1 MDIYI
6 PLGLLLAFICF
17 VFRRQNSGVVF
28 TLVFVVILL
37 FSAIRFGFGPDYYS
51 YWDIWESVRGMDTED
66 YLGVGS
72 GIEPLFLKFL
82 SLFPRYTYFIILTS
96 ILLVSSYYWLFRRYV
111 NMNDLWIVILFIFFN
126 VNCLISNYVALR
138 SSISAILF
146 ILAFHFLEN
155 RSIRNTIVYLLLILL
170 ASQIHSSSIVLLV
183 FVLLNHKNN
192 SVLFSWYFVIG
203 AGVFAIITV
212 LIGNNLLVSWGSSFL
227 IDNIE
232 SFDRYRDYD
241 VGNVSTSVMAL
252 LFRVISLVIFVFL
265 VHSAKE
271 ENDKQ
276 MVLVYKIAVV
286 AASLQ
291 LVFGQS
297 LISDRYLL
305 FLNPFY
311 ITAIVHSLR
320 KRVDSIRAIM
330 LVLVLGISVYLF
342 WVKMGKDYSVSFL
355 HYQTIFTQ
363 QIIP

>member
-1 MDIYI
+1 M
-6 PLGLLLAFICF
+6 
-17 VFRRQNSGVVF
+17 
-28 TLVFVVILL
+28 
-37 FSAIRFGFGPDYYS
+37 
-51 YWDIWESVRGMDTED
+51 
-66 YLGVGS
+66 
-72 GIEPLFLKFL
+72 
-82 SLFPRYTYFIILTS
+82 
-96 ILLVSSYYWLFRRYV
+96 
-111 NMNDLWIVILFIFFN
+111 
-126 VNCLISNYVALR
+126 
-138 SSISAILF
+138 
-146 ILAFHFLEN
+146 
-155 RSIRNTIVYLLLILL
+155 
-170 ASQIHSSSIVLLV
+170 
-183 FVLLNHKNN
+183 
-192 SVLFSWYFVIG
+192 
-203 AGVFAIITV
+203 
-212 LIGNNLLVSWGSSFL
+212 
-227 IDNIE
+227 
-232 SFDRYRDYD
+232 
-241 VGNVSTSVMAL
+241 
-252 LFRVISLVIFVFL
+252 VISLVIFVFL